1 MRTDQSFSVAW
12 ARYVDE
18 LPAGPEMDAL
28 VSDRVM
34 RIPPDRRSAER
45 YSSDE
50 AASELVKRKLGE
62 MGLDSVSDGPHP
74 AWQVLVIG
82 SLSRPSTARAETRPL
97 ALCRAALK
105 ALTW

>member
-1 MRTDQSFSVAW
+1 VRTEQSFSIAW

-18 LPAGPEMDAL
+18 LPAGPEIDAL

-34 RIPPDRRSAER
+34 RMPPRDRSER

-50 AASELVKRKLGE
+50 AASELVKRRLGE
-62 MGLDSVSDGPHP
+62 MGFDSVSDGPNP
-74 AWQVLVIG
+74 AWQVLVTG
-82 SLSRPSTARAETRPL
+82 SLSRPSTGRAETRPL

-105 ALTW
+105 AVTW